1 MIPRGA
7 YYVCMNESEPRG
19 NQDGLKIRQMREA
32 AGLTVTELAERIG
45 VVPGS
50 LSNIELGNKPASLG
64 ILIRIARELNGSVDA
79 LLKDAA

>member
-1 MIPRGA
+1 
-7 YYVCMNESEPRG
+7 MNEAAPRG

-45 VVPGS
+45 VVPGT
-50 LSNIELGNKPASLG
+50 LSNIELGNRAASLG
-64 ILIRIARELNGSVDA
+64 MLIRIARELNKSVDT